1 MEAPGVKTDSILS
14 FSGVGKRFSTTA
26 RRDFWAVRNFSLSCR
41 RGEITCIVGPSG
53 CGKTTLLRI
62 AAGLDSATEGR
73 VVLNEAP
80 VSGPSRG
87 VGLVSQEG
95 GLLPWLTTAKNVAL
109 GLSIAGVTRRQRL
122 RRSTEAL
129 KRVHLPPEVAMS
141 FPHELS
147 GGMRRRVALAR
158 VLCSEAP
165 VLLMDEPFG
174 GLDEHTRRRLQGQL
188 VELWTE
194 DRPSILF
201 ITHSIEEAVM
211 LADRIIVMD
220 FATKTEEITIDLPHP
235 RDPLGSDSLE
245 YQLIIRKALQQT
257 GLADQT

>member
-1 MEAPGVKTDSILS
+1 LMETPGVKTDSILS
-14 FSGVGKRFSTTA
+14 FLGVGRRFSTPA
-26 RRDFWAVRNFSLSCR
+26 RPDLWAVRDFSLTCR
-41 RGEITCIVGPSG
+41 KGDITCIVGPSG

-62 AAGLDSATEGR
+62 AAGLDSATEGK
-73 VVLNEAP
+73 VMLNAAP

-95 GLLPWLTTAKNVAL
+95 GLLPWLRTAQNVAL
-109 GLSIAGVTRRQRL
+109 GLDIGGVRRAE
-122 RRSTEAL
+122 RRRRADRAIR
-129 KRVHLPPEVAMS
+129 RVHLPPEVAMS

-174 GLDEHTRRRLQGQL
+174 GLDEQTRRRLQGQL
-188 VELWTE
+188 VEVWRE

-211 LADRIIVMD
+211 LADQVIVMD
-220 FATKTEEITIDLPHP
+220 FATKTAEIAIDMAHP
-235 RDPLGSDSLE
+235 RDPLCAGSLE
-245 YQLIIRKALQQT
+245 YQLKIREALRD
-257 GLADQT
+257 G

>member
-1 MEAPGVKTDSILS
+1 METPDVTSNSVLQ
-14 FSGVGKRFSTTA
+14 FQGVGKRFSTPA
-26 RRDFWAVRNFSLSCR
+26 RPDLWAVRNFSLRCQA
-41 RGEITCIVGPSG
+41 GEITCIVGPSG

-62 AAGLDSATEGR
+62 AAGLDSATEGK
-73 VVLNEAP
+73 VMLNDSP
-80 VSGPSRG
+80 VSSPSRG

-95 GLLPWLTTAKNVAL
+95 GLLPWLPAARNVAL
-109 GLSIAGVTRRQRL
+109 GLSIRGVSRTEQRRRANRAIQ
-122 RRSTEAL
+122 
-129 KRVHLPPEVAMS
+129 RVHLPPEVSMS

-174 GLDEHTRRRLQGQL
+174 GLDEHTRRRLQTQL

-194 DRPSILF
+194 DRPTILF

-211 LADRIIVMD
+211 LADRIVVMD
-220 FATKTEEITIDLPHP
+220 FATKAAEITINLPHP
-235 RDPLGSDSLE
+235 RDPLSDDSLE
-245 YQLIIRKALQQT
+245 HQLKIRKTLRD
-257 GLADQT
+257 G

>member
-1 MEAPGVKTDSILS
+1 MMETSDVKTDGILS
-14 FSGVGKRFSTTA
+14 FLGVGKHFSTPA
-26 RRDFWAVRNFSLSCR
+26 RPDLWAVRNFSLSCR
-41 RGEITCIVGPSG
+41 KGELTCIVGPSG

-62 AAGLDSATEGR
+62 AAGLDSATEGK
-73 VVLNEAP
+73 VMLNAAP

-95 GLLPWLTTAKNVAL
+95 GLLPWLRVAQNVAL
-109 GLSIAGVTRRQRL
+109 GLSIRGAPRAERR
-122 RRSTEAL
+122 RRAVGAL
-129 KRVHLPPEVAMS
+129 QRVHLPPEVAMS

-174 GLDEHTRRRLQGQL
+174 GLDEQTRRRLQGQL
-188 VELWTE
+188 VEVWTE
-194 DRPSILF
+194 DRPTILF

-211 LADRIIVMD
+211 LADRVVVMD
-220 FATKTEEITIDLPHP
+220 FATKAAEIAINLPHP
-235 RDPLGSDSLE
+235 RDPLCAGSLE
-245 YQLIIRKALQQT
+245 YQLNIREALRD
-257 GLADQT
+257 G